1 MDVRFSPQAMSE
13 HSLQNKLIAE
23 FIGTF
28 FLALTICTAAVHG
41 SAGEYAPF
49 AIASTLMVMIYGLGH
64 VSGAHFNPAVTVG
77 IWLRGACEKDEVAPY
92 IAVQVIAGAA
102 AALASANLLI
112 ADPSVTALELDMTQ
126 TIGAEFLYTFALVFV
141 ILNVATSEA
150 TAGNGYYGAAIAF
163 VVLAG
168 ALTVGGISGGS
179 FNPAVTGALFTSGA
193 IETADLWMHLV
204 PQFVAGIVAA
214 QAFKATQ

>member
-1 MDVRFSPQAMSE
+1 MSE

-28 FLALTICTAAVHG
+28 FLALTVCTAAVHG

-49 AIASTLMVMIYGLGH
+49 AIAATLMVMIYGLGH
-64 VSGAHFNPAVTVG
+64 VSGAHLNPAVTVG
-77 IWLRGACEKDEVAPY
+77 VWLRGACEKDEVAPY
-92 IAVQVIAGAA
+92 IAAQVIAGAA

-179 FNPAVTGALFTSGA
+179 FNPAVTGALFISGA
-193 IETADLWMHLV
+193 IETADLWMHFV
-204 PQFVAGIVAA
+204 PQFVAGVVAA